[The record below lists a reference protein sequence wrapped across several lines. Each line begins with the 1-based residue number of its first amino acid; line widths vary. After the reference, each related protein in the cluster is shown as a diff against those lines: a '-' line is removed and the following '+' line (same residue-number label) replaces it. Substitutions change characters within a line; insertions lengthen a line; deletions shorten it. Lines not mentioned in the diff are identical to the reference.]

1 MGLAFLV
8 NILKAYIIVISII
21 MLIYTLRHFIFS
33 MNRSIGEQKLFYQDI
48 IDTNLPKVTVIIP
61 MHNEE
66 LVAANSL
73 EAILNSDYPPD
84 KLEIIPIEDHSED
97 GTRKILERFELIHK
111 NIHPFY
117 RSSGNRGK
125 PSAMNEVL
133 QFAEGEVIIVFD
145 ADYLPPKGI
154 IRNIAISFLDP
165 EVGAVMG
172 RVIPI
177 NVSSNLLTRLLDLER
192 TGGYQIDQQ
201 ARYNLKLIPQYG
213 GTVGGFRKDVAIA
226 LGGFNPSIITEDTEL
241 TFKLYARGWKVVYA
255 NRAECYEEAPETWAV
270 RSRQVTRWARGH
282 CQVFFRYLFPILTS
296 KYLSF
301 LEKFDG
307 VLLMFI
313 YFIPLVLLVGIG
325 ASLTLFFLGEMN
337 LFSSIF
343 VFIMVSTY
351 SSFGNAAPF
360 YQIGV
365 GALLDGSHARIR
377 LLAMLM
383 FNFVYYMWYISKG
396 AFHAIFDVIFTRNP
410 EWQKTQRFR
419 KQDQ

>member
-1 MGLAFLV
+1 MGLALLAD
-8 NILKAYIIVISII
+8 ILKVYIILISII
-21 MLIYTLRHFIFS
+21 LLIYSIRHFIFS
-33 MNRSIGEQKLFYQDI
+33 MNRSIGEQKLYYQDI
-48 IDTNLPKVTVIIP
+48 IDTNLPMVTVIIP

-66 LVAANSL
+66 LVAAHSL
-73 EAILNSDYPPD
+73 KTVLDSDYPSD

-97 GTRKILERFELIHK
+97 GTRKILERFARLHS
-111 NIHPFY
+111 NVHPFI

-133 QFAEGEVIIVFD
+133 QFAQGDVIIVFD

-154 IRNIAISFLDP
+154 IRDIAISFLDP

-177 NVSSNLLTRLLDLER
+177 NTSSNLLTRLLDLER
-192 TGGYQIDQQ
+192 TGGYQVDQQ
-201 ARYNLKLIPQYG
+201 ARYNLKLITQYG
-213 GTVGGFRKDVAIA
+213 GTVGGFRKDVAVA

-282 CQVFFRYLFPILTS
+282 CQVFFRYLIPILKS

-301 LEKFDG
+301 FEKFDG
-307 VLLMFI
+307 VLLLFI
-313 YFIPLVLLVGIG
+313 YFIPLLLLMGIG
-325 ASLTLFFLGEMN
+325 ASLALFFLGEMN

-343 VFIMVSTY
+343 VFIMISTY

-360 YQIGV
+360 FQIGS
-365 GALLDGSHARIR
+365 GSLLDGGHARIK
-377 LLAMLM
+377 LLSMLM

-396 AFHAIFDVIFTRNP
+396 SFNAIFDVIFKRNP